1 MEILNIAH
9 RGYSGKFDENTM
21 LAFKK
26 AIEYKADGIE
36 TDVQLSKDG
45 VPVIIHDETLDRTT
59 NGHGFIKNY
68 TLDELKI
75 FRTKSVPRVQAL
87 KTDALEEMEHLKAK
101 ILEEAKDIENG
112 QYEKSNLSNLNNDN
126 KNILNIGEYT
136 IAEVEYFQKNSGEEI
151 PTLRELLELVAH
163 SNLKVLNLELKNSVI
178 EYKGLEEKVLTM
190 IDEFNLRDRV
200 IISSF
205 NHTSLVEIRKL
216 EKQGVKKDGNMAADK
231 SITLGALT
239 DSTLVNVP
247 KYLKDI
253 SVECY
258 HPYFPSVLNKEYMKE
273 IKNEGIKVNPYTVNN
288 VEDMEKIIEVG
299 VDSIITNEVEMLN
312 KLKAKQYKYIEKKN
326 LYFDYMF
333 KIKGRCLR
341 IIKNYFET
349 PSIFIKNLGEMFK
362 KVYIN
367 HY

>member
-1 MEILNIAH
+1 MGIINIAH

-59 NGHGFIKNY
+59 NGHGFVKDY

-87 KTDALEEMEHLKAK
+87 KTDALEEIEYLKSN
-101 ILEEAKDIENG
+101 ILKESEDIESGQSEKLQSINYDMLEKVNYLKELSIDRLQDSKLKRSNG
-112 QYEKSNLSNLNNDN
+112 DN
-126 KNILNIGEYT
+126 KGNFKIGEYT
-136 IAEVEYFQKNSGEEI
+136 IKEVEYFQNKIGEEI
-151 PTLRELLELVAH
+151 PTLREVLELVAH
-163 SNLKVLNLELKNSVI
+163 SDLKVLNLELKNSVI

-190 IDEFNLRDRV
+190 IDEFNLRDRI

-205 NHTSLVEIRKL
+205 NHMSLVEIRKIEGQKNKINKNL
-216 EKQGVKKDGNMAADK
+216 LTDK
-231 SITLGALT
+231 RIILGALT

-247 KYLKDI
+247 KYLKAI

-258 HPYFPSVLNKEYMKE
+258 HPYFPSILNKAYMKE
-273 IKNEGIKVNPYTVNN
+273 IKNTGIKVNPYTVNN
-288 VEDMEKIIEVG
+288 VEDMKSVIELG
-299 VDSIITNEVEMLN
+299 VDSIITNEVELLN
-312 KLKAKQYKYIEKKN
+312 TL
-326 LYFDYMF
+326 L
-333 KIKGRCLR
+333 
-341 IIKNYFET
+341 
-349 PSIFIKNLGEMFK
+349 
-362 KVYIN
+362 
-367 HY
+367 

>member
-1 MEILNIAH
+1 MSILNIAH

-45 VPVIIHDETLDRTT
+45 VPIIIHDETLDRTT
-59 NGHGFIKNY
+59 NGHGFVNDY
-68 TLDELKI
+68 NLDELKI
-75 FRTKSVPRVQAL
+75 FKTKSVPRVQAL

-101 ILEEAKDIENG
+101 TLEEAQDIDDE
-112 QYEKSNLSNLNNDN
+112 QYEKSSLSNLSDDN
-126 KNILNIGEYT
+126 KNTLKVGEYT
-136 IAEVEYFQKNSGEEI
+136 IEEVEYFQKKDGEEI

-178 EYKGLEEKVLTM
+178 EYKGLEEKVLTL

-205 NHTSLVEIRKL
+205 NHMSLVKIRKL
-216 EKQGVKKDGNMAADK
+216 EKQEIKKIGNK
-231 SITLGALT
+231 TTNKRIILGALT

-258 HPYFPSVLNKEYMKE
+258 HPYFPSILNKVYMEE
-273 IKNEGIKVNPYTVNN
+273 IKNAGIKVNPYTVNEM
-288 VEDMEKIIEVG
+288 EDMKKVIGGG
-299 VDSIITNEVEMLN
+299 VHSIITNEVETLY
-312 KLKAKQYKYIEKKN
+312 KL
-326 LYFDYMF
+326 
-333 KIKGRCLR
+333 
-341 IIKNYFET
+341 
-349 PSIFIKNLGEMFK
+349 
-362 KVYIN
+362 IN
-367 HY
+367 N

>member
-1 MEILNIAH
+1 MGIINIAH

-59 NGHGFIKNY
+59 NGHGFVKNY

-75 FRTKSVPRVQAL
+75 FKTKSVPRVQAL
-87 KTDALEEMEHLKAK
+87 KTDALEEMEYLKSN
-101 ILEEAKDIENG
+101 ILKESEDIENG
-112 QYEKSNLSNLNNDN
+112 QCEKLKSINYDMLEKVNYLKELSLDRFKDSKLKRTSGDN
-126 KNILNIGEYT
+126 KRSFKVGEYT
-136 IAEVEYFQKNSGEEI
+136 IKEVEYFQNKIGEEI
-151 PTLRELLELVAH
+151 PTLRELLELVTH

-205 NHTSLVEIRKL
+205 NHMSLVKIRKL
-216 EKQGVKKDGNMAADK
+216 EKQEIKKDWNVDTK
-231 SITLGALT
+231 KRITLGALT

-247 KYLKDI
+247 KYLNDI
-253 SVECY
+253 LVECY
-258 HPYFPSVLNKEYMKE
+258 HPYFSSILNKAYME
-273 IKNEGIKVNPYTVNN
+273 DLKNAGIKVNPYTVNN
-288 VEDMEKIIEVG
+288 LEDMKKVIDAG

-312 KLKAKQYKYIEKKN
+312 KL
-326 LYFDYMF
+326 
-333 KIKGRCLR
+333 
-341 IIKNYFET
+341 IKN
-349 PSIFIKNLGEMFK
+349 
-362 KVYIN
+362 
-367 HY
+367 